1 MPRRTAWI
9 ERPGTDGVITDLPA
23 HQLPLRALERGADAI
38 MPQGLVRQRR
48 GWRYDGTTA
57 DVAANL
63 LSVGRFKF
71 VLAAA
76 TRTLTSTASE
86 IYIHNPSSAGTALG
100 AYAGTWL
107 PRCVYNDELIFCE
120 QGGTKGIIRFAGAVT
135 APGTMSGDSSWT
147 VGEATLTGQT
157 FTPAPVVGQFLMVDA
172 GLNIGGPTWFK
183 IVGVTSATSV
193 TVAGAHASAG
203 SIALIFYWNRY
214 ARAIPC
220 VSIYEAGTINVG
232 SANIITGF
240 GTKFTEIPLNSV
252 NYREIAFLVTPPTGD
267 SKLAVTVTD
276 PTSDTSW
283 SGPKIS
289 TFSEKST
296 YQVLAPMPFKDVA
309 SHKDSIWGTG
319 VKQHKSRVYVGPQ
332 GWDISFPPGFALPF
346 DPISDLT
353 SDNHRDFLMDF
364 VDVPAPNDADECVA
378 ILPSENP
385 LIVLKRRNAYGIY
398 GVYGALDQAMLP
410 GGEGAGCLDIR
421 SAHTLSIGPVW
432 GGSEDVWVY
441 AGGRVRGLT
450 AGKVTREWQQ
460 MAAAFDPA
468 TDRCVIGE
476 KDGVLVVYLSVGNGG
491 TKRCWY
497 VYPFDEQGRFNP
509 RWLGP
514 ISNHEPRYMFSSRVS
529 GEADRILAVQ
539 DLDQGRVLDYGPA
552 IDGTGPARD
561 DDGTSP
567 VLEMNGSARLA
578 REAGA
583 DVDERLLEVAIEAN
597 LYDTGGSGSALGGL
611 VSSKQ
616 ALDSDAEIVTN
627 LSSMASKNADL
638 TKPYVHPVGVKAGL
652 HQLRL
657 TKTATQTTEQRTEI
671 TRIGLTLRRSKRPL

>member
-1 MPRRTAWI
+1 MPRRTLWI
-9 ERPGTDGVITDLPA
+9 ERPGSDGVVTDLPA

-38 MPQGLVRQRR
+38 MPQGLIRQRR

-57 DVAANL
+57 DVADNL
-63 LSVGRFKF
+63 VAVARNKF
-71 VLAAA
+71 VLAGV
-76 TRTLTSTASE
+76 TRTVTGDDDGDLF
-86 IYIHNPSSAGTALG
+86 IHNSASAGTALF
-100 AYAGTWL
+100 AGSVVYL
-107 PRCVYNDELIFCE
+107 PRAVYNDELLWCA
-120 QGGTKGIIRFAGAVT
+120 QDGLTPMRRYAGAASAGT
-135 APGTMSGDSSWT
+135 ASDLTGTTTD
-147 VGEATLTGQT
+147 GEATIRDVVFSVPPDVGAFVYPSAKFHSSKKIVAATTSVLTLEALRSSSASVVTIAPSLTGVS
-157 FTPAPVVGQFLMVDA
+157 APVVSIYDA
-172 GLNIGGPTWFK
+172 GT
-183 IVGVTSATSV
+183 VTTSGSTV
-193 TVAGAHASAG
+193 TG
-203 SIALIFYWNRY
+203 Y
-214 ARAIPC
+214 
-220 VSIYEAGTINVG
+220 
-232 SANIITGF
+232 
-240 GTKFTEIPLNSV
+240 GTKWNSDISILTTQPERDCLLIIPFGGSPNPKCSEIN
-252 NYREIAFLVTPPTGD
+252 
-267 SKLAVTVTD
+267 AVG
-276 PTSDTSW
+276 SDTSITW
-283 SGPKIS
+283 DTNYSPNL
-289 TFSEKST
+289 TTKSS
-296 YQVLAPMPFKDVA
+296 YSIVRKCPFKDVA
-309 SHKDSIWGTG
+309 SHKDSLWGTG
-319 VKQHKSRVYVGPQ
+319 VAQHKSRVYVGPQ
-332 GWDISFPPGFALPF
+332 GWNIGTYPGFALPSTE
-346 DPISDLT
+346 PVNESE
-353 SDNHRDFLMDF
+353 NHLDFLMDF
-364 VDVPAPNDADECVA
+364 IDVPSPNDADECVA
-378 ILPSENP
+378 LLPSENP

-497 VYPFDEQGRFNP
+497 VYPFDEGGRFNP

-514 ISNHEPRYMFSSRVS
+514 ISNHEPRYMFSSRVA

-552 IDGTGPARD
+552 LDGTGPARD

-597 LYDTGGSGSALGGL
+597 LYDTGGSGSTLGGL

-638 TKPYVHPVGVKAGL
+638 TKPYVHDVGAKAAL
-652 HQLRL
+652 HQVRL
-657 TKTATQTTEQRTEI
+657 TKTATQTTEQKTEI
-671 TRIGLTLRRSKRPL
+671 TRIGLTLRRSRRPL